1 MRSFFIKIIFLIIAL
16 SWSNISHSVS
26 ILGTGTGA
34 LQGGDLTDPENDGV
48 DGSHT
53 NWNWSSISAS
63 SEPRWTGE
71 GSYNVFDNKVGS
83 SQNKWCCNGPTQWIA
98 VEFAQAYVLTHFTI
112 TSGNDVPSRD
122 PDVWKI
128 QGSNDGNNWTDIF
141 TYNNDGSSPWSDRN
155 QVLLY
160 SGGGDDYPTP
170 SAYLHFRYHV
180 TSTGGG
186 HHQINELEYFGTVD
200 STDPTLTSSVPADND
215 TGVASTTDIILNFD
229 EFVNAGSG
237 NVTIKKTSDNSVI
250 EAIDVTSGQVS
261 GSGSAQ
267 ITVNP
272 SVTLDSSTEY
282 YVLIDAT
289 AFDDLSGNSY
299 AGISSTTALSFTVA
313 DTTNPTLTSSV
324 PADNATSV
332 AGNANIVLN
341 FSESVTTQTGDIIIK
356 KTSDNSIAETIDVTS
371 GQISGSG
378 TAQITVNPSVTLSSS
393 IEYYVLIDATAF
405 DDTSGNSYAGIS
417 STTALSFT
425 IADTTDP
432 TLTSSVP
439 ADNATDVSV
448 DANIVLNFSESVNA
462 VNGNVTIKKTSD
474 NSVIEA
480 IDITTGQL
488 SGSGTAQ
495 ITLDPS
501 VSLQSG
507 VEYYVLIDATA
518 FDDLSGNSYAGI
530 SSTTA
535 LSFTTAS
542 KSDPTN
548 DKDVVGLI
556 EGQADQAT
564 NVFTQSLGLISSR
577 LEYLRQNKDSNN
589 LSKNELKIDFADD
602 MLATLGKALKASI
615 SESDTKSVETDDWTT
630 WSKGSIRVSKIGD
643 TSNSSEK
650 EIDSQGI
657 AFGIDKK
664 INENDIYGFSFQYGQ
679 SDTDVGSNGSG
690 IDGKNYSIA
699 WYRTKPIDNDNFI
712 EGTIGIGKIKT
723 DIERKSGSNTLN
735 ASRNGEQIFGSINFG
750 KNISKGNFDFNPV
763 LRVDLGYT
771 ELDEYTEVGTDA
783 LSYGDQEIQNGLLS
797 LGFGFN
803 NLIKFD
809 NSKLKPIGLVELGL
823 DFSDSSTT
831 KLNYISDTSTVY
843 TYTHDNTS
851 DYMLTSEIGF
861 LYESNDN
868 LIINTSY
875 KRIQGERDQ
884 HSDTLVFGLNFET
897 KRETE
902 YAFQFGGTEELY
914 SGLNI
919 SKNLN
924 GFDLN
929 FNLNQKFNKHLD
941 KNADISMIKKF

>member
-1 MRSFFIKIIFLIIAL
+1 MGSFLIKIIFFIIAL
-16 SWSNISHSVS
+16 SWSNISHSVT

-48 DGSHT
+48 DGAHT

-98 VEFAQAYVLTHFTI
+98 VEFAQAYVLTSFTI
-112 TSGNDVPSRD
+112 ASGNDVPARD

-141 TYNNDGSSPWSDRN
+141 TYNNNGSSPWSDRN

-170 SAYLHFRYHV
+170 SAYKHFRYRV

-186 HHQINELEYFGTVD
+186 HHQINELEFFGALDT
-200 STDPTLTSSVPADND
+200 TDPTLTSSVPADND
-215 TGVASTTDIILNFD
+215 TGVLSTADLVLNFD
-229 EFVNAGSG
+229 EVVNAVSG
-237 NVTIKKTSDNSVI
+237 NITIKKTSDDSTV

-261 GSGSAQ
+261 GSGS
-267 ITVNP
+267 
-272 SVTLDSSTEY
+272 
-282 YVLIDAT
+282 
-289 AFDDLSGNSY
+289 
-299 AGISSTTALSFTVA
+299 
-313 DTTNPTLTSSV
+313 
-324 PADNATSV
+324 
-332 AGNANIVLN
+332 
-341 FSESVTTQTGDIIIK
+341 
-356 KTSDNSIAETIDVTS
+356 
-371 GQISGSG
+371 
-378 TAQITVNPSVTLSSS
+378 AQITVNPSVTLSSS

-405 DDTSGNSYAGIS
+405 DDTAGNSYAGIS

-474 NSVIEA
+474 DSVIEA
-480 IDITTGQL
+480 IDVTSGQV

-495 ITLDPS
+495 ITLNPS
-501 VSLQSG
+501 VTLDSST
-507 VEYYVLIDATA
+507 EYYVLIDATA

-589 LSKNELKIDFADD
+589 LSKNEFKIDFADN
-602 MLATLGKALKASI
+602 MLTTLSKALKASI
-615 SESDTKSVETDDWTT
+615 SESDTKSVGNDDWTT
-630 WSKGSIRVSKIGD
+630 WSKGSIKVSKIGD

-664 INENDIYGFSFQYGQ
+664 IDKNDIYGFSFQYGQ

-723 DIERKSGSNTLN
+723 DIERKSGSNTLT

-750 KNISKGNFDFNPV
+750 KNINKGDFDFNPI
-763 LRVDLGYT
+763 LRVDFGYT
-771 ELDEYTEVGTDA
+771 MLDEYSEEGTDA

-809 NSKLKPIGLVELGL
+809 DSKLKPIGLVELGL

-831 KLNYISDTSTVY
+831 KLNYVSDTSTVY
-843 TYTHDNTS
+843 TYTHDNAS

-875 KRIQGERDQ
+875 KRIQGERNQ

-902 YAFQFGGTEELY
+902 YAFQFGGAEELY

-941 KNADISMIKKF
+941 KNADISVIKKF